1 MNPLA
6 STFITLALVFYSI
19 GVWGERIVGRLRW
32 WNLVFFILGLICD
45 TVGTGM
51 MVDYVGGLTAD
62 VHGVS
67 GLIAIL
73 LMFIHAVWAL
83 VVLLRQDEEALR
95 TFHRFSI
102 AFSIAVWLVWL
113 IPYFSPMVFAIA
125 A

>member
-102 AFSIAVWLVWL
+102 AVWLVWL